1 MGESGIKWVCVLLFG
16 EVNQR
21 FSSESNLFGDAEA
34 LLLRAFQMSRHLSP
48 DCLGVIGHMAGA

>member
-48 DCLGVIGHMAGA
+48 DSLSVISHMAGA